1 VRFLID
7 AQLPVRLVDVFR
19 GAGHSAVHVADVG
32 LLLATDAEIR
42 RYAERKGMIVVTKDE
57 DFAVAR
63 QLAGKGP
70 AVLWIRLGNTTNR
83 ALVARLEP
91 LLAQILSALEDGETV
106 VEIR

>member
-1 VRFLID
+1 MRFLID

-19 GAGHSAVHVADVG
+19 GAGQSAVHVADVG

-42 RYAERKGMIVVTKDE
+42 RYAEWQGMIVVTKDE

-63 QLAGKGP
+63 QLTGRGP

-83 ALVARLEP
+83 ALVMRLEP
-91 LLAQILSALEDGETV
+91 LLEQIIAALTEGETV